1 MHTRNVFLL
10 FTIPPH
16 LFLLGLAFESTLA
29 RLSSLLGERVRLNVR
44 FFPFLKWK
52 KTVKRQ
58 RTPVTTNQACLSARV
73 PPPSGLNLYFFPV
86 FLLIPLSVLDANSVL
101 FFMVFPSFLVSLV
114 IYIFAPKQGPEGAL
128 SFCWWKTMK
137 PWFYHQKSNCA
148 RRLSSVTK
156 WLSHKH
162 NIGSNRRHFLRFFS
176 WRN

>member
-1 MHTRNVFLL
+1 MGSLSPCSLYSLNRCPFPPVTL
-10 FTIPPH
+10 FSDEENRELIPPQWACIPEMFSSYSPFPPH

-101 FFMVFPSFLVSLV
+101 FLMVFL
-114 IYIFAPKQGPEGAL
+114 
-128 SFCWWKTMK
+128 
-137 PWFYHQKSNCA
+137 
-148 RRLSSVTK
+148 
-156 WLSHKH
+156 
-162 NIGSNRRHFLRFFS
+162 
-176 WRN
+176 